1 MIEFTSN
8 SKNQVGD
15 HKIIVVALALMCV
28 ATNTGFAAVVKWV
41 SLKGAMN
48 TIASC
53 LMVEVSTEARYLM
66 VEINT

>member
-8 SKNQVGD
+8 SENQVGD
-15 HKIIVVALALMCV
+15 HKIIVVALALMGV
-28 ATNTGFAAVVKWV
+28 ATNTGFAAVIKRV

>member
-8 SKNQVGD
+8 SKIQVGD
-15 HKIIVVALALMCV
+15 HKIIVVALALMGV